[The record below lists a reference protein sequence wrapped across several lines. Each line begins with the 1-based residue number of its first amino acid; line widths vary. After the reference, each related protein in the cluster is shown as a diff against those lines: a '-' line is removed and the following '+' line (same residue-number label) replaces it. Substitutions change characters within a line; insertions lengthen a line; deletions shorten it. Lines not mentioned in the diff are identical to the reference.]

1 MPHMFGT
8 PLHLLTRSNPRLLA
22 PAPPFPPRLLGRN
35 QVLGRQ
41 TLVLGA
47 ETYLEREEP
56 G

>member
-22 PAPPFPPRLLGRN
+22 PAPLPPHLLGRN
-35 QVLGRQ
+35 HVLGRQ